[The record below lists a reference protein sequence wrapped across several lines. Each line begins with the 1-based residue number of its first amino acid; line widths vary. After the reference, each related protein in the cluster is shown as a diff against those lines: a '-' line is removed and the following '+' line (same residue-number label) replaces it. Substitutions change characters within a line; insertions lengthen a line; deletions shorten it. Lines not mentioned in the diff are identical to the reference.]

1 MLTMGTKKDMPPI
14 ANDGIFF
21 KKEIITE
28 FSTTWSMMYFILL
41 DDTDRVYQWLWSCQ
55 IKSPQ

>member
-1 MLTMGTKKDMPPI
+1 MGTKKDMPPI
-14 ANDGIFF
+14 ANDGILY